1 ILMDLRPLDL
11 TGKVV
16 AAALEEAGIVLN
28 MNTIPFDPKGPK
40 TTSGIRFGTP
50 ILTNRGMGADE
61 MKKVAEL
68 MDKVIRHTEDA
79 GVKAGVREEVRALC
93 TKFPI
98 YEGMA
103 L

>member
-1 ILMDLRPLDL
+1 
-11 TGKVV
+11 
-16 AAALEEAGIVLN
+16 
-28 MNTIPFDPKGPK
+28 
-40 TTSGIRFGTP
+40 
-50 ILTNRGMGADE
+50 MGADE

-79 GVKAGVREEVRALC
+79 SVKVGVRDEVKALC
-93 TKFPI
+93 AKFPI